1 VYKCRDNRYSIKP
14 PLHFLCFES
23 ANKSQ
28 INGAW
33 KIVDIVFEG
42 KKISVNFALQTVV
55 VAQLVRALDCGSRGR
70 EFEPRLPP
78 KKISLRCEIFLFISA
93 YIIMANRMLI
103 FDFLCNIPPVLSL
116 FLIKHDKSVKKYDQ

>member
-28 INGAW
+28 INGAL

-78 KKISLRCEIFLFISA
+78 KKNLAALRDFFIYIRLYNNGKPYVNIRLSLQHTTCFIV
-93 YIIMANRMLI
+93 I
-103 FDFLCNIPPVLSL
+103 FD
-116 FLIKHDKSVKKYDQ
+116 QA